1 MLLKPDMK
9 LKIPDD
15 IFERVEEENLK
26 QAQECIEKG
35 MFEEAENIGVLTLIK
50 SGIMTQLNPMGK
62 IIWDNLKTLNTI
74 ESIAQKVSKEFDIN
88 FEECY
93 RDIECFIQD
102 LIKKGFITYE

>member
-1 MLLKPDMK
+1 MK
-9 LKIPDD
+9 FKIPDD

-26 QAQECIEKG
+26 IAEECIKKG

-62 IIWDNLKTLNTI
+62 VIWDNLKTLNTI
-74 ESIAQKVSKEFDIN
+74 ESLAQKVSKEFDIN

-93 RDIECFIQD
+93 KDIECFIKE
-102 LIKKGFITYE
+102 LIEKGFIIYE